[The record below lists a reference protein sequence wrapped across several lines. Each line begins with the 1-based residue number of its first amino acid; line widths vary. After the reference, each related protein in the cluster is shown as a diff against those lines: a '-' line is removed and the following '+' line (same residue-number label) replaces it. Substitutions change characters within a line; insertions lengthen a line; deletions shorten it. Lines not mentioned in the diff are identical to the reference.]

1 MTTGNDEALRVKV
14 IELTKQ
20 NSILDMNLLRLTRK
34 YTNLE
39 EQERMIRREYN
50 KIDTENAEKD
60 KFLQERIYK
69 LKEWKAKALQQM
81 DSLF

>member
-1 MTTGNDEALRVKV
+1 
-14 IELTKQ
+14 
-20 NSILDMNLLRLTRK
+20 MNLLRLTRK

-60 KFLQERIYK
+60 RFL
-69 LKEWKAKALQQM
+69 
-81 DSLF
+81 